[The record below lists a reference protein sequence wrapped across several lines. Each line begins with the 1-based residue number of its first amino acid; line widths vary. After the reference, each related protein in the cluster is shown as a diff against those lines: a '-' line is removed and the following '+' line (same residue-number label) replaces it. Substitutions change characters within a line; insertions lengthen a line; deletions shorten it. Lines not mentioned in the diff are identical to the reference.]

1 MPVRLS
7 KPWLPT
13 SEIAAALKG
22 QMGVF
27 QLANASDEVLYI
39 GYAGGKSLYGLKG
52 EVTSQAEQLA
62 DATQFRF
69 EVTTSY
75 LSRYRELLMIHHA
88 DHGAYPIHN
97 PPIKL
102 GRLSAE

>member
-1 MPVRLS
+1 MDKSWQP
-7 KPWLPT
+7 
-13 SEIAAALKG
+13 AAEAATALKG

-27 QLANASDEVLYI
+27 QLANAAEEIIFI
-39 GYAGGKSLYGLKG
+39 GYAGGRSLYGLQG
-52 EVTSQAEQLA
+52 EVRDQLAEQP
-62 DATQFRF
+62 DAVKFRV

-75 LSRYRELLMIHHA
+75 LSRFRELMMVHHA
-88 DHGAYPIHN
+88 DHGAYPVNN